1 MQTRQDI
8 SPAHYTFRSYGPGQV
23 TLRVPEDAAKR
34 SEGGLRTRTLT
45 RSCVVTPHR
54 LVADWPPQAFGEV
67 ARVHFEL
74 VSALDPEIVLFGS
87 GASLQFPR
95 VELLAPLTS
104 RGIGVEAM
112 DTGAACRTYNI
123 LTADGRKVAAVLLMI
138 GAA

>member
-1 MQTRQDI
+1 MQTHQDL

-34 SEGGLRTRTLT
+34 SEARLQTLT

-54 LVADWPPQAFGEV
+54 LVTDWPPQAFGEV

-74 VSALDPEIVLFGS
+74 ISALDPEIVLFGS

-123 LTADGRKVAAVLLMI
+123 LTADGRKVAAALLMI